1 MFLFPNRIRI
11 YGANFSPE
19 SISLNTG
26 RTKASYR
33 SRTMKEKLLRD
44 CTVVDSLDELEA
56 RDNDGMENRP
66 AYSMMSG
73 HHTYSLSSLMGTR
86 LVTDTGRGT
95 NVASSLEQ
103 VQPGHALSTSINN
116 RYSV

>member
-1 MFLFPNRIRI
+1 
-11 YGANFSPE
+11 
-19 SISLNTG
+19 
-26 RTKASYR
+26 
-33 SRTMKEKLLRD
+33 MKEKLLRD